1 MKTTIYQN
9 TDGID
14 CVAWTDENGQENSM
28 LKSAYDEQQAQQ
40 VAQSTLASELS
51 NPSTPQAGE

>member
-14 CVAWTDENGQENSM
+14 CVAWTNENGQENSM
-28 LKSAYDEQQAQQ
+28 LKSAYEEQQAQ
-40 VAQSTLASELS
+40 AEQSTPNLPA
-51 NPSTPQAGE
+51 